1 MTTIDGLSLL
11 PNWISARQSSPVPP
25 QDTKTDLLGA
35 FDLVC
40 HISISK
46 RGQCSP
52 LRSCGRQS
60 LSTAAGTFEG
70 CRGPRHD
77 PSQINLH
84 MLQSWDQSI
93 KLVNGTFAIKK
104 NKWAK
109 HTQQYW
115 QKEVLPYSLFSRA
128 SGRVN
133 KSTLNIVQET
143 CNTDTD

>member
-84 MLQSWDQSI
+84 ML
-93 KLVNGTFAIKK
+93 
-104 NKWAK
+104 
-109 HTQQYW
+109 
-115 QKEVLPYSLFSRA
+115 
-128 SGRVN
+128 
-133 KSTLNIVQET
+133 
-143 CNTDTD
+143 